1 MSKGET
7 TFVQKCLA
15 GEALGDDIDDYVDRW
30 HEGEGNPDASL
41 AEFLGF
47 TDMEYK
53 LWAEKP
59 HLLPFILNARRGG
72 VSLDSVRDYD
82 EPYRL
87 AARDLPAEDAEE
99 LARWLKTIGEIPS

>member
-1 MSKGET
+1 MSNAET

-15 GEALGDDIDDYVDRW
+15 GEALADDIDDYVDLW
-30 HEGEGNPDASL
+30 HEGEGDPGASL
-41 AEFLGF
+41 AQFLGF
-47 TDMEYK
+47 TDTEYR

-72 VSLDSVRDYD
+72 VSLDNVRDYD

-87 AARDLPAEDAEE
+87 AARDLPVEDVEE
-99 LARWLKTIGEIPS
+99 LTQWLKRIGEVPS

>member
-1 MSKGET
+1 MSKVEM
-7 TFVQKCLA
+7 TFVEKCLA
-15 GEALGDDIDDYVDRW
+15 GEALADDVDDYVDLW
-30 HEGEGNPDASL
+30 HEGEGDPGASL

-47 TDMEYK
+47 TGMEYR

-72 VSLDSVRDYD
+72 ISLDKARDHD

-87 AARDLPAEDAEE
+87 AARD
-99 LARWLKTIGEIPS
+99 SSS